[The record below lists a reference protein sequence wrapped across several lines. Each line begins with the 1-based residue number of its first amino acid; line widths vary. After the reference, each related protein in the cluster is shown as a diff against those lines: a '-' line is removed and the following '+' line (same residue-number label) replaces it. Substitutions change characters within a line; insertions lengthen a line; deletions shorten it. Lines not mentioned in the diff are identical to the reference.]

1 MAASGGHWATL
12 AEAQKLSQS
21 TKIPGVFEEDIKRNN
36 PIERVPVA
44 QAAGTGLKIEWLRE
58 ATVVD
63 ATTEADIGDQL
74 SWGEDVTY
82 TEAEATLRY
91 LYLQRKLDRFVQNIY
106 GTYTD

>member
-58 ATVVD
+58 DSVIDEAVAEKDKSSVWVSLFTESVNGKEFGWHGKYIMYKVVD
-63 ATTEADIGDQL
+63 KNHSDN
-74 SWGEDVTY
+74 Y
-82 TEAEATLRY
+82 C
-91 LYLQRKLDRFVQNIY
+91 
-106 GTYTD
+106 